1 MSSLRELH
9 HYPSLLARV
18 NAGKPPNGCQQ
29 AVPLEEWSGGVG
41 GVVEEEGVDGED
53 GVGGN
58 VKGRP
63 HSVCHL
69 D

>member
-1 MSSLRELH
+1 MSSLGELH

-29 AVPLEEWSGGVG
+29 AVPLEEWSWGG
-41 GVVEEEGVDGED
+41 VEEEGVDGED
-53 GVGGN
+53 EAGGN

-63 HSVCHL
+63 HTVRHL

>member
-1 MSSLRELH
+1 MKL
-9 HYPSLLARV
+9 
-18 NAGKPPNGCQQ
+18 GD
-29 AVPLEEWSGGVG
+29 G

-53 GVGGN
+53 GAGGN

-63 HSVCHL
+63 HAVRHL

>member
-29 AVPLEEWSGGVG
+29 AVPLEEWSWGAGGG
-41 GVVEEEGVDGED
+41 EEEGVDGED
-53 GVGGN
+53 GAGGN

-63 HSVCHL
+63 HTVRHL